1 MRLRR
6 RSIALG
12 AVVTAVVSTPL
23 VVTMTADAGTD
34 VLLSRGRPVVASSA
48 ESSRYAAAKAVDG
61 AGSTRWAS
69 AAGAG
74 SQWLRID
81 LGALQPVNRVRLV
94 WEAAYAKAYQVQTSV
109 DGATWGNL
117 YATRSGNG
125 GTDDLTRLVGIGRY
139 LRVLTTQRG
148 TGYGYSLWEVQVY
161 GSGRAVAPTPTVPAA
176 APSPTGSPAA
186 TTSPTATASPSVP
199 SSVAPTAVP
208 TAGLDDPVKKDIAM
222 QLVTSAENS
231 TLNWRGQYGYIEDL
245 GDGRGYTAGIIGFC
259 SGTSDMLAAVSE
271 YTRRSPSNVLVSYLP
286 ALRRVNGSDS
296 HDGLDPG
303 FPAAW
308 REAAADPLFQQVQQ
322 DERDRIYFDP
332 SVRLAKADGLRAL
345 GQFVYYDAA
354 VMHGTNGMGAIR
366 AAALRVAKSPTLGG
380 DEVAYLEAFLDARA
394 QEMRTESAH
403 LDTTRVD
410 NAQRAFLQASNLDLN
425 TPLSWDVYGDSY
437 LIPGPVQ

>member
-1 MRLRR
+1 
-6 RSIALG
+6 
-12 AVVTAVVSTPL
+12 
-23 VVTMTADAGTD
+23 
-34 VLLSRGRPVVASSA
+34 
-48 ESSRYAAAKAVDG
+48 
-61 AGSTRWAS
+61 
-69 AAGAG
+69 
-74 SQWLRID
+74 
-81 LGALQPVNRVRLV
+81 
-94 WEAAYAKAYQVQTSV
+94 
-109 DGATWGNL
+109 
-117 YATRSGNG
+117 
-125 GTDDLTRLVGIGRY
+125 
-139 LRVLTTQRG
+139 
-148 TGYGYSLWEVQVY
+148 
-161 GSGRAVAPTPTVPAA
+161 
-176 APSPTGSPAA
+176 
-186 TTSPTATASPSVP
+186 
-199 SSVAPTAVP
+199 VP

-345 GQFVYYDAA
+345 GQFAYYDAA

-425 TPLSWDVYGDSY
+425 TPLSWDVYGESY